1 MTISK
6 IFYSTKLY
14 SIPSGAKTFSRKL
27 ILNNVSSLVAY
38 NTVLAIDKYKDY
50 IPYCTDS
57 KILKRSTTNF
67 LPEQGS
73 LRVEFQKYK
82 IEFTCDVECKKN
94 KDSSECTAHINEE
107 HEESS
112 RLFDYLCTKWK
123 VRPINNN
130 GKEELQDVQKSGIFK
145 GLEVGKKTNSLFNK
159 NKNVNGCEVDLEL
172 SFKFKSK
179 LLHSISVLFGEATMT
194 IIMNGFKK
202 RMLQLN
208 ALELKE
214 TLQNCN
220 DTKNNKLK

>member
-1 MTISK
+1 
-6 IFYSTKLY
+6 
-14 SIPSGAKTFSRKL
+14 
-27 ILNNVSSLVAY
+27 Y

-123 VRPINNN
+123 VRPINSN
-130 GKEELQDVQKSGIFK
+130 
-145 GLEVGKKTNSLFNK
+145 
-159 NKNVNGCEVDLEL
+159 NVNGCEVDLEL

-214 TLQNCN
+214 ALQNCN
-220 DTKNNKLK
+220 